1 LEIGYHRLGS
11 CDGRAQRARV
21 WGHMRAKTEIVRQ
34 RILAAALETMCD
46 VGYEAAS
53 TRLVAERAG
62 LSQSLMRYYF
72 QTKEELWLAMIG
84 EVMTTFSTD
93 LSAGLKELRRR
104 DPASVLRVVIDRIVR
119 LGVRTP
125 GFHRITLMEGT
136 QNSPRLPWLID
147 EHFRTFYEFVFGLIK
162 EGQALGQVRK
172 LEPARLTYTLA
183 ALIGG
188 FFAAAQQLRLLS
200 GKDMFEPEEVDE
212 TIGFVSAILFED

>member
-1 LEIGYHRLGS
+1 
-11 CDGRAQRARV
+11 
-21 WGHMRAKTEIVRQ
+21 MKAKTELVRQ

-93 LSAGLKELRRR
+93 LSAGLRELRQR
-104 DPASVLRVVIDRIVR
+104 DPASILRVVIDRIVR

-125 GFHRITLMEGT
+125 GFHRITLMEST
-136 QNSPRLPWLID
+136 QNSQRLPWLID
-147 EHFRTFYEFVFGLIK
+147 EHFRTFYEFVLGLIK

-200 GKDMFEPEEVDE
+200 GKDMFDPKEVDE
-212 TIGFVSAILFED
+212 TIGFISAILFED